1 MLFGSIFNHKPPH
14 PKMRPVPH
22 RHRPPDGLGK
32 LDPKAVSRRP
42 RPPPVPAVSRPPE
55 ARPADPLPGDLGEG
69 DRLDGC
75 RLRKS
80 SEAQEPQELVLGASD
95 LPSCGVE
102 LRRPRPGRLGV
113 PGGDERRPRN
123 PRPRLGQEGG
133 LASGRVAAAE
143 VAGVAEA
150 EEGEVGYDPIAPDLP
165 EGLQGGPFAGAE
177 APGGVDGDVGHLAL
191 PPPAQGLDRFA
202 EDEGVVVADEGPSL
216 PVAAGE
222 CCGAVGELHQ
232 GGVDPLRQGDS
243 VGEPRR
249 AAPDGVASDG
259 WRMIRALPD
268 LGDISR

>member
-1 MLFGSIFNHKPPH
+1 
-14 PKMRPVPH
+14 MRPVPH

-55 ARPADPLPGDLGEG
+55 ARPSDPLPRDLGEG
-69 DRLDGC
+69 DRLDGR

-80 SEAQEPQELVLGASD
+80 REAQEPQELVLGASD
-95 LPSCGVE
+95 LSAGGVE
-102 LRRPRPGRLGV
+102 LRRSRPGRLGV
-113 PGGDERRPRN
+113 SGGDEGGPGG
-123 PRPRLGQEGG
+123 PDSRLGEEGG

-143 VAGVAEA
+143 VAGEAEG
-150 EEGEVGYDPIAPDLP
+150 EEGEVRPDPIAPDLP
-165 EGLQGGPFAGAE
+165 EGFEGGPFARAE
-177 APGGVDGDVGHLAL
+177 APGGVYGDVSHLAG
-191 PPPAQGLDRFA
+191 PAAAQGLDRLG
-202 EDEGVVVADEGPSL
+202 EDEGVAVADEGPSGA
-216 PVAAGE
+216 VAAGE
-222 CCGAVGELHQ
+222 GRRAVGELHQ

-259 WRMIRALPD
+259 WRMVRAPAD